1 MVKLAGKHASGS
13 QTPECIGNKIRHSQ
27 DPGEFCDW
35 SGLSAD
41 SNVEALE
48 VDRLLTEFMNLLCSE
63 GHRAWK
69 GEKLLASVLFFFP
82 TFSQLEGT

>member
-1 MVKLAGKHASGS
+1 MTRKTLELYATSV
-13 QTPECIGNKIRHSQ
+13 R
-27 DPGEFCDW
+27 EFCDW

-48 VDRLLTEFMNLLCSE
+48 VDRLPTEFTNLLFSE
-63 GHRAWK
+63 GYRAWK

-82 TFSQLEGT
+82 TFSQLEGID

>member
-1 MVKLAGKHASGS
+1 MTRKTLELYATSV
-13 QTPECIGNKIRHSQ
+13 R
-27 DPGEFCDW
+27 EFCDW
-35 SGLSAD
+35 SGSSAD

-48 VDRLLTEFMNLLCSE
+48 VDRLLTEFMNLLFFR

-82 TFSQLEGT
+82 TFSQLEENRLAPSFRALK